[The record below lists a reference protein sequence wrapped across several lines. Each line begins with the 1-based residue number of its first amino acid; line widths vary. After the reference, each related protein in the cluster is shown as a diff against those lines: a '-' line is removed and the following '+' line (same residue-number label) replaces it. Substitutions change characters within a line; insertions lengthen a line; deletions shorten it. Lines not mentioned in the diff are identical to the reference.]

1 MLRPL
6 AIGILLLTLATALF
20 AADPPSL
27 TLDRNRV
34 YEGDS
39 VMLTLLAPDADADT
53 KPDFS
58 ELPDARV
65 EFRGS
70 RSENRQNISV
80 INGKVRREGFS
91 GIRFTY
97 EVRPLKAGP
106 FKGGPIRIRLK
117 NQDYTLAFPPLEVLP
132 IPHQDILKI
141 ELKSSAP
148 TILPD
153 EPFTVTL
160 RMIVKRLPPPY
171 SDIPPFLPDA
181 PPQLTLPH
189 LDGAPIE
196 GLDMPDIRQQLQSWL
211 TGSSRPGI
219 AINQYTESR
228 SPFGMGGLF
237 SGMDPFADRP
247 ASFLPPNRVVEED
260 GVSCFEYL
268 IGSTFTGRDI
278 GAYSFGPARLK
289 GRLITG
295 VDADRQPLTLEL
307 AAVAPEVQVRVVP
320 PPEEGRPDS
329 FFGLTGSN
337 LVADARLNTS
347 VCQVG
352 DPLKLTIQLR
362 GPVSWRNAATPAT
375 TIISNLTSRFQVYGS
390 TLQLD
395 KNENGRDITFT
406 LRPLEA
412 GTEEIPPMPFSW
424 FDFPSRSYRT
434 VHTAPIPLK
443 VNPSAELTAAPWLD
457 ARQEESSAAETAS
470 FAKAPAALRQ
480 GDCTSAP
487 SLPQAPF
494 ALAAAGPLVFLARL
508 LVQWQRRQQ
517 SERKR
522 RQKRRTALSNS
533 LRTLAALRGRPELDT
548 RKTATETLVLLRDFT
563 GDWTGQKTEGLTPF
577 ELTGLLREKG
587 LPREWIEEFEDLIS
601 RLSRFSYSPDAQVDP
616 LNNCLEGIPPLLAK
630 LFKFDS
636 NKPTPPRPRASSLT
650 LLLLGGVMTGGLLP
664 AVTCEASGQDNFE
677 WEAAQS
683 LAFKAVTPDD
693 FTKAAIHYNRLLG
706 DDVRDPDLFYNMGT
720 CLLLAKKPEM
730 ALTLFLRAER
740 RDGRPAD
747 LVHNMDL
754 ARAALTDNETN
765 LSWNRAILYVHYGL
779 PLMMRLWAA
788 CGFFFLFWII
798 WTLTL
803 GRTGG
808 QGRLWMAAALFATLV
823 LGTSV
828 GVTLVQESQE
838 DPLKISQPEPPH
850 AAN

>member
-6 AIGILLLTLATALF
+6 AIGIVMLTLATALF

-27 TLDRNRV
+27 AVDRDRV

-39 VMLTLLAPDADADT
+39 VMLTLLAPDADTET

-70 RSENRQNISV
+70 RAENRQSV
-80 INGKVRREGFS
+80 SIINGKVRREGFN
-91 GIRFTY
+91 GIHFTF
-97 EVRPLKAGP
+97 EVWPLKTGP

-117 NQDYTLAFPPLEVLP
+117 DQDYTLNFPPLEVLP

-141 ELKSSAP
+141 ELKCSAP
-148 TILPD
+148 MVLPD

-160 RMIVKRLPPPY
+160 RLSVKRLPPPY
-171 SDIPPFLPDA
+171 SDIAPFLPDD
-181 PPQLTLPH
+181 PPQLSLPH
-189 LDGAPIE
+189 LDGTPIE

-247 ASFLPPNRVVEED
+247 ASFLPPSRVVEED

-268 IGSTFTGRDI
+268 IGATFTGRDI

-289 GRLITG
+289 GRIITG

-307 AAVAPEVQVRVVP
+307 AAVAPEVKVQVIP
-320 PPEEGRPDS
+320 TPEEGRPES

-347 VCQVG
+347 VCRVG

-362 GPVSWRNAATPAT
+362 GPVSWRNAATPTA

-390 TLQLD
+390 TIQLD
-395 KNENGRDITFT
+395 KKENGRDITFT
-406 LRPLEA
+406 LRPLQA
-412 GTEEIPPMPFSW
+412 GTEEVPPMPFSW
-424 FDFPSRSYRT
+424 FDSPSRSYRT
-434 VHTAPIPLK
+434 VYTAPIPLK

-457 ARQEESSAAETAS
+457 ARQEESSASEAAS

-480 GDCTSAP
+480 GNCTPAP
-487 SLPQAPF
+487 FFPRAPF
-494 ALAAAGPLVFLARL
+494 ALASAGPLVFLARL
-508 LVQWQRRQQ
+508 FVHWQRRHL

-522 RQKRRTALSNS
+522 RQKRRAALSKS
-533 LRTLAALRGRPELDT
+533 LRSLAALRGRPAIDT
-548 RKTATETLVLLRDFT
+548 RKAAAETQVLLRDFI
-563 GDWTGQKTEGLTPF
+563 GDWTGQKTEGLTLF

-587 LPREWIEEFEDLIS
+587 LPPEWVGEFEDRIS
-601 RLSRFSYSPDAQVDP
+601 RLSRLSYSPDSQADP
-616 LNNCLEGIPPLLAK
+616 LNNCLDGIPPLLAK
-630 LFKFDS
+630 LFKTDTD
-636 NKPTPPRPRASSLT
+636 KPRPRSGASRLT

-664 AVTCEASGQDNFE
+664 VVTCEASEPDDFE

-693 FTKAAIHYNRLLG
+693 FTKAAIHYNRLVD

-730 ALTLFLRAER
+730 ALSLFLRAER

-747 LVHNMDL
+747 LVRNMDL

-765 LSWNRAILYVHYGL
+765 LSWNRAILFVHYGL
-779 PLMMRLWAA
+779 PLKTRLWAA
-788 CGFFFLFWII
+788 CGFFFLFWIT
-798 WTLTL
+798 WTFTL

-808 QGRLWMAAALFATLV
+808 KGRLWMAAALFATLV
-823 LGTSV
+823 FGTSA

-838 DPLKISQPEPPH
+838 DPLKIEQPETPH
-850 AAN
+850 APN